1 MPYSEFELEEYL
13 DQVRRRAEQREAET
27 EKKIRE
33 IYLTLAVGLTA
44 WLGNRY
50 ARYAVD
56 DSLTFEILRSKGQY
70 TKFIR
75 DVQHQIDNAYPKLKN
90 DVEIMINTTYKTCWQ
105 GMCDGVAKSGKT
117 DDLHKIFKGAR
128 TITSEQI
135 EAAVQ
140 NAVPRLRLTPILERN
155 RKQIILNIRHEI
167 GIGLTNGDRMST
179 MAQRIS
185 KCVDGDYKKSMLIA
199 RTEAHRVRELA
210 FNDSAVHLDK
220 VMRDSGS
227 EYRMVKIWRNMAD
240 GAVRKTDKANHVDM
254 EGQTV
259 LANEDFTLVQ
269 SGGKTKCPGN
279 SGIAAED
286 CNCRCFAQRD
296 IISDAEFYAATGRH
310 FPEYEEKVFT
320 NQQKRGIIDN
330 DSVDYM
336 SNSFRPKFSDE
347 NVVSVGDMHIPVK
360 RVTNSQFK
368 MYTDVEY
375 TGRNKAVRLTEKNMR
390 TVSEMMDAGF
400 EMPKIVV
407 VDFDKHG
414 INSNAIAGYTKSTK
428 TMFINSKY
436 DTNEKIKAYVNE
448 TKGYFSNSTKYA
460 PYLHELGHKR
470 YEDALEAYARNNGIT
485 VNRARNIIE
494 NRLMDYVGEER
505 KTNELFISKNI
516 SKYAEDSYLE
526 HVISEIFAE
535 CFSAE
540 SKNIHMENI
549 LRLLNMRR

>member
-1 MPYSEFELEEYL
+1 MPYSDSELEKYL
-13 DQVRRRAEQREAET
+13 VQIRRIAEHREKGANR
-27 EKKIRE
+27 KIQKMYRE
-33 IYLTLAVGLTA
+33 IADDLYGF
-44 WLGNRY
+44 LGKCY
-50 ARYAVD
+50 ANYAVD

-70 TKFIR
+70 ARFLEEI
-75 DVQHQIDNAYPKLKN
+75 QHRIDGVYPQLN
-90 DVEIMINTTYKTCWQ
+90 SAVEDMIELTYKACWQ
-105 GMCDGVAKSGKT
+105 GMCDGVAKSRKT
-117 DDLHKIFKGAR
+117 EDLHKIFKGAR
-128 TITSEQI
+128 AITPEQI
-135 EAAVQ
+135 KAAVQ
-140 NAVPRLRLTPILERN
+140 NPIPRLRLKPVLERN
-155 RKQIILNIRHEI
+155 RRQIIYNIRREI
-167 GIGLTNGDRMST
+167 GIGLSNGDRMST
-179 MAQRIS
+179 MARRIS

-549 LRLLNMRR
+549 LRLLNMGR

>member
-1 MPYSEFELEEYL
+1 MPYSDSELEKYL
-13 DQVRRRAEQREAET
+13 VQIRRIAEHREKGANR
-27 EKKIRE
+27 KIQKMYRE
-33 IYLTLAVGLTA
+33 IADDLYGF
-44 WLGNRY
+44 LGKCY
-50 ARYAVD
+50 ANYAVD

-70 TKFIR
+70 ARFLEEI
-75 DVQHQIDNAYPKLKN
+75 QHRIDGVYPQLN
-90 DVEIMINTTYKTCWQ
+90 SAVEDMIELTYKACWQ
-105 GMCDGVAKSGKT
+105 GMCDGVAKSRKT
-117 DDLHKIFKGAR
+117 EDLHKIFKGAR
-128 TITSEQI
+128 AITPEQI
-135 EAAVQ
+135 KAAVQ
-140 NAVPRLRLTPILERN
+140 NPIPRLRLKPVLERN
-155 RKQIILNIRHEI
+155 RRQIIYNIRREI
-167 GIGLTNGDRMST
+167 GIGLSNGDRMST
-179 MAQRIS
+179 MARRIS

-414 INSNAIAGYTKSTK
+414 INSNSIAGY
-428 TMFINSKY
+428 I
-436 DTNEKIKAYVNE
+436 
-448 TKGYFSNSTKYA
+448 
-460 PYLHELGHKR
+460 
-470 YEDALEAYARNNGIT
+470 
-485 VNRARNIIE
+485 
-494 NRLMDYVGEER
+494 
-505 KTNELFISKNI
+505 
-516 SKYAEDSYLE
+516 
-526 HVISEIFAE
+526 
-535 CFSAE
+535 
-540 SKNIHMENI
+540 
-549 LRLLNMRR
+549 